1 MVVADVSRGD
11 GKDYSAFHVIDMEA
25 LVQVAEYKDQIG
37 TREYG
42 NLLVSVAT
50 EYNDALL
57 VVENNN
63 VGWDVVNTVI
73 DRGYKNLYYSS
84 KKDEIS
90 ATDWMYRDTMSDM
103 IPGFSV
109 TSKNRP
115 LIITKL
121 LEYIGD
127 HICIIRSKR
136 LVDEMRVFIWK
147 NGKAQAQEARYR
159 DWETIGRAHV

>member
-1 MVVADVSRGD
+1 
-11 GKDYSAFHVIDMEA
+11 
-25 LVQVAEYKDQIG
+25 
-37 TREYG
+37 
-42 NLLVSVAT
+42 
-50 EYNDALL
+50 
-57 VVENNN
+57 
-63 VGWDVVNTVI
+63 
-73 DRGYKNLYYSS
+73 
-84 KKDEIS
+84 
-90 ATDWMYRDTMSDM
+90 M

-147 NGKAQAQEARYR
+147 NGKAQAQEGYNDDLIMSYGTALYLR
-159 DWETIGRAHV
+159 DNALRFREQKLNSTVSNINSFSVEKGNMNIASSFMGGTHNRGNVSWIMNVRGNEENINWLLE